1 MPVAPN
7 GILQAEYDPQWAT
20 TSLIVDGGMW
30 PSAVVRITIVRS
42 VAGVSD
48 ITVRGVDRRPVV
60 GGYFIGSD
68 PEMPLD
74 STVTYTV
81 TGYSAAGAVVGTSTV
96 SVDTSGAACGAWLK
110 VAGQPNL
117 TIRAELAEV
126 GEVDSTTQG
135 GVYDIAGGGVVA
147 TSVAEAN
154 GINADRLTLGIRG
167 TTDQQARAIRTTL
180 QSRILLIQSCS
191 HEPFDPGWYFVA
203 SVKRSLRTQMAKFPG
218 RNFSLELVRT
228 GIPSGVG
235 QGIAG
240 LSWAGVMDTY
250 PTWAAVQA
258 AEPSWWDLMQGV
270 S

>member
-7 GILQAEYDPQWAT
+7 GILQAEYDPAWAT

-30 PSAVVRITIVRS
+30 PSPVTAITVVRS
-42 VAGVSD
+42 VAGVAD
-48 ITVRGVDRRPVV
+48 ISVRGVDRRPVV
-60 GGYFIGSD
+60 GGFFIGSD

-81 TGYSAAGAVVGTSTV
+81 TGYTAAGAVVETSTV
-96 SVDTSGAACGAWLK
+96 SVDTTGAACGAWLK

-117 TIRAELAEV
+117 TIRADLAEV
-126 GEVDSTTQG
+126 GDVESTTQG
-135 GVYDIAGGGVVA
+135 GVYDIAGGGLVA

-154 GINADRLTLGIRG
+154 GLNADRLTLVVRG
-167 TTDQQARAIRTTL
+167 KTDQQARAIRTTL
-180 QSRILLIQSCS
+180 QSRILLIQSCA
-191 HEPFDPGWYFVA
+191 HEPFDPGWYFIDKMTRRLRA
-203 SVKRSLRTQMAKFPG
+203 QTTSVPG
-218 RNFSLELVRT
+218 REFTLSMTRT

-240 LSWAGVMDTY
+240 WSWAGVMDTY
-250 PTWAAVQA
+250 PTWAAVKA
-258 AEPSWWDLMQGV
+258 ANPSWWDLMQGA